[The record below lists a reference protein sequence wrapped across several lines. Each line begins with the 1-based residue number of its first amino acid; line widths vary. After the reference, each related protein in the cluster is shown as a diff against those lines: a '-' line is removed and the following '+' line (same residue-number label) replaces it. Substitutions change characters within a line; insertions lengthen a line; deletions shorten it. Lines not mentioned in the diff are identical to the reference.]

1 MKHHASDAHTLAAAY
16 ALGALDPAEREA
28 FDAHLKTCEACR
40 QEAKEFE
47 ATAARLA
54 AAVFQPPPVAAKARV
69 MAAIEGVRQLP
80 PRVPAATPVSAR
92 AVRAG
97 LRRRAVPLALAASV
111 AAAVLGGAAVWQAR
125 TGEDLRQ
132 EALEVQRQLDAV
144 STVLAAPD
152 ARTVHGRA
160 ANGALTTVVTSRRQ
174 NGAVFT
180 AGNLAAP
187 GAGRTYQLW
196 LEHGGTMSPAGF
208 IQGDGTVVLSG
219 SPGDAGAVGLTLEP
233 AGGSPRPTSD
243 PLLVMP
249 LPA

>member
-1 MKHHASDAHTLAAAY
+1 
-16 ALGALDPAEREA
+16 
-28 FDAHLKTCEACR
+28 
-40 QEAKEFE
+40 
-47 ATAARLA
+47 
-54 AAVFQPPPVAAKARV
+54 

-80 PRVPAATPVSAR
+80 PPVPAAAPSSVR
-92 AVRAG
+92 DVRAR
-97 LRRRAVPLALAASV
+97 LRRRAVPLALAAGV

-125 TGEDLRQ
+125 DGEDLRQ
-132 EALEVQRQLDAV
+132 QAREARQRLDAV

-174 NGAVFT
+174 NSAVFT
-180 AGNLAAP
+180 ADGLPAP

-196 LEHGGTMSPAGF
+196 LAHGRTMSPAGF
-208 IQGDGTVVLSG
+208 IQGDGTVVLTG
-219 SPGDAGAVGLTLEP
+219 SPQDAGAVGLTLEP

-243 PLLVMP
+243 PLLVLP